1 MDFSNRT
8 IEGVVILDIL
18 GNLGI
23 TNIKEFKQRVL
34 TFISQGVK
42 KLVLN
47 FDSTKYIDSMG
58 ITALITLYTKLKER
72 GVKFKFAAVQGQV
85 KQLLVISKL
94 DKVFPI
100 SDTLDQALTELKSS

>member
-1 MDFSNRT
+1 MDFTNRT
-8 IEGVVILDIL
+8 VEGITVLDIT

-34 TFISQGVK
+34 TFISQGAK
-42 KLVLN
+42 KVILN
-47 FDSTKYIDSMG
+47 FDQTKYIDSMG
-58 ITALITLYTKLKER
+58 ITALITIYTKMKER

-85 KQLLVISKL
+85 KQLLQISKL

-100 SDTLDQALTELKSS
+100 TETFDSAVADLK